1 MAARASAA
9 LIAELEGAADG
20 RSPERCAKMLR
31 QVTTLF
37 LSSAHRFNEE
47 QIALFDDVFLRLMA
61 TVNSHSLAHLSNN
74 LCEVSTAPRK
84 TIRLLAF
91 HDDVLVAGP
100 VLKSSSRLLDKDLI
114 EVTNLRGEQ
123 HLLQISGRQTV
134 DVTLSDTLV
143 KRGEKAVLRTLVQ
156 NLGSRFSEAG
166 YVALVAEALKDNGFA
181 EKLAG
186 RSDVPRAFRIELA
199 AKVNDAQMC
208 RLQAVSPM
216 LQRKIQAAAA
226 KKADD
231 VESAA
236 PRADYSGALA
246 KMTELSRKGRLND
259 RSVNRFAVEKDYLHV
274 VAALTFLAGAQIEV
288 VAPLMRTAE
297 LDGLIV
303 ACKAARLNWSTS
315 KMIIHNRP
323 GMPAITDAELEQAE
337 IEFDAISL
345 SVAQRTIRLW

>member
-9 LIAELEGAADG
+9 LIAELEGAGDS
-20 RSPERCAKMLR
+20 RSPERWAKILR

-61 TVNSHSLAHLSNN
+61 TVNSQNLAHLSNN
-74 LCEVSTAPRK
+74 LSGISTAPRK

-100 VLKSSSRLLDKDLI
+100 VLKSSSRLLDKDLV
-114 EVTNLRGEQ
+114 EVANLRGGE
-123 HLLQISGRQTV
+123 HLVQISGRQTV
-134 DVTLSDTLV
+134 DVSLSDTLV
-143 KRGEKAVLRTLVQ
+143 KRGEKAVLTTLVQ

-166 YVALVAEALKDNGFA
+166 YAALVAEALKDNGFA

-186 RSDVPRAFRIELA
+186 RSDVPRAIRIELA

-208 RLQAVSPM
+208 RLQAVSPT
-216 LQRKIQAAAA
+216 LQRKIQAAVAETA
-226 KKADD
+226 NH
-231 VESAA
+231 VEGAA

-246 KMTELSRKGRLND
+246 RMAELSRKGRLND
-259 RSVNRFAVEKDYLHV
+259 RSVNRFAVDNDYLNV
-274 VAALTFLAGAQIEV
+274 VAALTFLAGAQVEV

-315 KMIIHNRP
+315 KMVIRNRP
-323 GMPAITDAELEQAE
+323 GMPAITNVELEQAE
-337 IEFDAISL
+337 AEFDGISL